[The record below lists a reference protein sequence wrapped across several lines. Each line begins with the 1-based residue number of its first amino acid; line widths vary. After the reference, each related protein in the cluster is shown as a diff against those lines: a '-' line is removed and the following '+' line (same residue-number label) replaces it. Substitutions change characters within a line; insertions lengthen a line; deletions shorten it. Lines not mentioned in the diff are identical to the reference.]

1 MSEPAK
7 NNKKGLLVVISGFS
21 GAGKGTLIR
30 LLMKNYAQYSLS
42 VSATT
47 RKPREGELEG
57 RDYFFV
63 DEPAFLDM
71 IDRDALLEYA
81 RYVDHYYGT
90 PKSYVMSEI
99 EKGRDVI
106 LEIETQGALKIK
118 AKFPDSVLIFVAPP
132 GAEELRTRLRN
143 RGTESEEVI
152 AKRLQKASLEI
163 DSAEGYDYVLIN
175 DDLQESAAQLHE
187 LIQNQHMRVD
197 QQIAFLEAF
206 RRDLNRI
213 NKE

>member
-1 MSEPAK
+1 LSEPAK